1 MCSPFRYLAI
11 CTARSIRVW
20 LAALAV
26 TRLGLSHFR
35 SHRGTGLALDRRPV
49 AVFGPNGA
57 GKTNLIEAVSM
68 LSPGRGLRGASA
80 EEMARAP
87 EGIGWKV
94 TASLEGV
101 GDGHEVATWSEGA
114 GRQVEIDGKA
124 ATQAALGGVARVLWL
139 TPAMDRLWMEGAGER
154 RRFLDRVAL
163 SLMPEHGE
171 AAIGYDRALRE
182 RNRLIRDQVRD
193 PGWFAA
199 LEGQM
204 GAFGARVAA
213 NRAAA
218 VERLGAAPAG
228 AFPRAELALEAEGPR
243 DAEGLAAALAR
254 GAGAGPGGGADAG
267 GAASG

>member
-1 MCSPFRYLAI
+1 M
-11 CTARSIRVW
+11 
-20 LAALAV
+20 
-26 TRLGLSHFR
+26 
-35 SHRGTGLALDRRPV
+35 
-49 AVFGPNGA
+49 FGPNGA

-163 SLMPEHGE
+163 SLMPDHGE
-171 AAIGYDRALRE
+171 AAIGYDRELAGAE
-182 RNRLIRDQVRD
+182 PAD
-193 PGWFAA
+193 PGP
-199 LEGQM
+199 
-204 GAFGARVAA
+204 GAGSGVVCRAGGADGGV
-213 NRAAA
+213 
-218 VERLGAAPAG
+218 
-228 AFPRAELALEAEGPR
+228 
-243 DAEGLAAALAR
+243 R
-254 GAGAGPGGGADAG
+254 GAGGGE
-267 GAASG
+267 